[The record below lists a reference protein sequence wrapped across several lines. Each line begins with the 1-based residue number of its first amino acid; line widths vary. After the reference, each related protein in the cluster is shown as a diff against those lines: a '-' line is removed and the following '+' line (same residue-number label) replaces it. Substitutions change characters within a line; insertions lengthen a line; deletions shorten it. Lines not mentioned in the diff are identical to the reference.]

1 MVAPEKEFIPALG
14 QNLDLT
20 VKNKHDSFM
29 PKILKSARLF
39 PEETFPLTV
48 LKLDHHGDCK
58 LHRHEFHELVLILV
72 GHGRHMTE
80 TDSYAIEAGD
90 VFLIR
95 GNMAHG
101 YSEAESMTLVNIL
114 FDPRRIELPLRFL
127 RDLPGYHALFR
138 VEPGLRAMDRFQS
151 RLRLTEEELAEAAG
165 MVERLRMELEKRKA
179 GFRFAAL
186 AHLMSLIGFLSR
198 RYTREF
204 RPAERPMM
212 RFSEALSY
220 IEQHYREPISVQ
232 QLARM
237 AAMSESTLARAFH
250 RVIGRSPIEQVIR
263 VRVMHAAESLRQGA
277 RVTEAAFASGF
288 NDSNYFSRQ
297 FRKVMR
303 LSPRAFRNKHA
314 ASALPPG
321 PAADA
326 RAAVPARRFARKSG
340 KSRPMAAA
348 RAGQYP
354 RQYPGRARRAAGG

>member
-1 MVAPEKEFIPALG
+1 MPE
-14 QNLDLT
+14 
-20 VKNKHDSFM
+20 
-29 PKILKSARLF
+29 ILKSARLF

-48 LKLDHHGDCK
+48 LKLDDHGDCK
-58 LHRHEFHELVLILV
+58 LHRHEFHELVLILS
-72 GHGRHMTE
+72 GHGRHVTE
-80 TDSYAIEAGD
+80 TDSYALEAGD

-101 YSEAESMTLVNIL
+101 YSEAASMTLVNIL
-114 FDPRRIELPLRFL
+114 FDPRRLDLPMRFL

-138 VEPGLRAMDRFQS
+138 VEPGLRAVDRFKS

-165 MVERLRMELEKRKA
+165 IVARLRQEIEQRNN
-179 GFRFAAL
+179 GFRFMAM

-204 RPAERPMM
+204 RPAERPLM

-220 IEQHYREPISVQ
+220 IEQHYHEPISVR
-232 QLARM
+232 QLSRI

-263 VRVMHAAESLRQGA
+263 VRVMRAAEALRQGA

-303 LSPRAFRNKHA
+303 QSPRAFRNKHL
-314 ASALPPG
+314 SPALPSGSPIG
-321 PAADA
+321 AAN
-326 RAAVPARRFARKSG
+326 PARRVSRKSNKG
-340 KSRPMAAA
+340 AFIAAGRGA
-348 RAGQYP
+348 QSP
-354 RQYPGRARRAAGG
+354 RQYQGRARRAAGG